1 VIVGQCEQ
9 HGVPGSDVD
18 AQTAEHVAGSF
29 GREIDDDSLE
39 ATLLHA
45 GKNVS
50 DVDPFFRSDAD
61 GIEAAPE
68 HERAEV
74 ISGGDESSDFHNP
87 GIITLG
93 EQLVEARKFISA
105 N

>member
-1 VIVGQCEQ
+1 
-9 HGVPGSDVD
+9 
-18 AQTAEHVAGSF
+18 
-29 GREIDDDSLE
+29 
-39 ATLLHA
+39 
-45 GKNVS
+45 
-50 DVDPFFRSDAD
+50 VDPFFRSDAD

-74 ISGGDESSDFHNP
+74 VSGGDESSDFHNP